1 MTQEKKNGKII
12 AIITMIF
19 LFGMISFVTNLAA
32 PMGIVLKNQF
42 DVSNALGMLGN
53 FGNFIAYA
61 VMGIP
66 SGILLQRV
74 GYKKTALIA
83 VAIGFIGVGIQFLSG
98 HSSPEMAFAVYL
110 IGAFVAG
117 FSMCLLNTVVN
128 PMLNKLGGEGNKG
141 NQLIQVG
148 GSFNSVMATITPMFV
163 GILIAGSIE
172 KATISQIFPVMYTAM
187 AVFAFA
193 FFVLLFVRIPEPNAA
208 TTTEPISTLMKGAL
222 KFRHFVLGAIAI
234 FVYVGIEVG
243 VPGTLNLF
251 LTDPVEKGGAGIAST
266 ISGFV
271 VGTYWFLMLIGRLA
285 GASLGAKVSSKAM
298 LTFTS
303 GLGLILVF
311 LAIFSSTGTLVNL
324 PVLQQSATGGL
335 SFGFAEVPINAMY
348 LVLVG
353 FCTSIMWGGIFNLAV
368 EGLGKY
374 LAAASGLFMVLVCG
388 GGNKGNQLIQ
398 VGGSFNSVMATITP
412 MFVGILIAGSIEK
425 ATISQIF
432 PVMYTAMA
440 VFAFAFFVLLFV
452 RIPEPNAAT
461 TTEPISTLMK
471 GALKFRH
478 FVLGAIAIFVYVGI
492 EVGVPGTLNLFLTD
506 PVEKGG
512 AGIASTISGFV
523 VGTYWFLM
531 LIGRLAGASLG
542 AKVSSKAMLTF
553 TSALGLILVFLAIF
567 SSTGTLVNLPV
578 LQQSATG
585 GLSFGFAEVPINA
598 MYLVLVGLCTSIMWG
613 GIFNLAVE
621 GLGKYLAAASG
632 LFMVLVCGGG
642 ILPVIQGW
650 VADVAGFMASYWVI
664 IAALAYLLYYGLV
677 GCKNVNKDIPVE

>member
-1 MTQEKKNGKII
+1 MTQQKQNGKLI

-42 DVSNALGMLGN
+42 SVSNALGMLGN

-83 VAIGFIGVGIQFLSG
+83 VAVGFIGVGIQYLSG
-98 HSSPEMAFAVYL
+98 HSSPDMAFAVYL
-110 IGAFVAG
+110 IGAFIAG

-187 AVFAFA
+187 AVFAIA
-193 FFVLLFVRIPEPNAA
+193 FFVLLIVPIPEPNAA
-208 TTTEPISTLMKGAL
+208 TSTEPIGKLMSGAL
-222 KFRHFVLGAIAI
+222 KFRHFILGAIAI
-234 FVYVGIEVG
+234 FVYVGVEVG

-251 LTDPVEKGGAGIAST
+251 LTDPIEKGGAGISST

-285 GASLGAKVSSKAM
+285 GASLGAKISSKAM
-298 LTFTS
+298 LTS
-303 GLGLILVF
+303 
-311 LAIFSSTGTLVNL
+311 
-324 PVLQQSATGGL
+324 
-335 SFGFAEVPINAMY
+335 
-348 LVLVG
+348 
-353 FCTSIMWGGIFNLAV
+353 
-368 EGLGKY
+368 
-374 LAAASGLFMVLVCG
+374 
-388 GGNKGNQLIQ
+388 
-398 VGGSFNSVMATITP
+398 
-412 MFVGILIAGSIEK
+412 
-425 ATISQIF
+425 
-432 PVMYTAMA
+432 
-440 VFAFAFFVLLFV
+440 
-452 RIPEPNAAT
+452 
-461 TTEPISTLMK
+461 
-471 GALKFRH
+471 
-478 FVLGAIAIFVYVGI
+478 
-492 EVGVPGTLNLFLTD
+492 
-506 PVEKGG
+506 
-512 AGIASTISGFV
+512 
-523 VGTYWFLM
+523 
-531 LIGRLAGASLG
+531 
-542 AKVSSKAMLTF
+542 
-553 TSALGLILVFLAIF
+553 
-567 SSTGTLVNLPV
+567 LVNLPV

-642 ILPVIQGW
+642 ILPVIQGL
-650 VADVAGFMASYWVI
+650 VADIAGFMPSYWVI
-664 IAALAYLLYYGLV
+664 IAALGYLLFYGLV
-677 GCKNVNKDIPVE
+677 GCKNVNKDIKVD

>member
-83 VAIGFIGVGIQFLSG
+83 VAIGFVGVGIQFLSG

-148 GSFNSVMATITPMFV
+148 GSFNCVMATITPMFV

-208 TTTEPISTLMKGAL
+208 A
-222 KFRHFVLGAIAI
+222 
-234 FVYVGIEVG
+234 
-243 VPGTLNLF
+243 
-251 LTDPVEKGGAGIAST
+251 
-266 ISGFV
+266 
-271 VGTYWFLMLIGRLA
+271 
-285 GASLGAKVSSKAM
+285 
-298 LTFTS
+298 
-303 GLGLILVF
+303 
-311 LAIFSSTGTLVNL
+311 
-324 PVLQQSATGGL
+324 
-335 SFGFAEVPINAMY
+335 
-348 LVLVG
+348 
-353 FCTSIMWGGIFNLAV
+353 
-368 EGLGKY
+368 
-374 LAAASGLFMVLVCG
+374 
-388 GGNKGNQLIQ
+388 
-398 VGGSFNSVMATITP
+398 
-412 MFVGILIAGSIEK
+412 
-425 ATISQIF
+425 
-432 PVMYTAMA
+432 
-440 VFAFAFFVLLFV
+440 
-452 RIPEPNAAT
+452 

-621 GLGKYLAAASG
+621 GLGIYLAAASG

>member
-193 FFVLLFVRIPEPNAA
+193 FFVLLFVQIPEPNANA
-208 TTTEPISTLMKGAL
+208 ATEPIGKLMKGAL
-222 KFRHFVLGAIAI
+222 KFRHFILGAIAI

-285 GASLGAKVSSKAM
+285 GASLGAK
-298 LTFTS
+298 
-303 GLGLILVF
+303 I
-311 LAIFSSTGTLVNL
+311 
-324 PVLQQSATGGL
+324 
-335 SFGFAEVPINAMY
+335 
-348 LVLVG
+348 
-353 FCTSIMWGGIFNLAV
+353 
-368 EGLGKY
+368 
-374 LAAASGLFMVLVCG
+374 
-388 GGNKGNQLIQ
+388 
-398 VGGSFNSVMATITP
+398 
-412 MFVGILIAGSIEK
+412 
-425 ATISQIF
+425 
-432 PVMYTAMA
+432 
-440 VFAFAFFVLLFV
+440 
-452 RIPEPNAAT
+452 
-461 TTEPISTLMK
+461 
-471 GALKFRH
+471 
-478 FVLGAIAIFVYVGI
+478 
-492 EVGVPGTLNLFLTD
+492 
-506 PVEKGG
+506 
-512 AGIASTISGFV
+512 
-523 VGTYWFLM
+523 
-531 LIGRLAGASLG
+531 
-542 AKVSSKAMLTF
+542 SSKAMLTF

-650 VADVAGFMASYWVI
+650 VADIAGFINSSFVTDNFTHLSRIIILRSRQSVI
-664 IAALAYLLYYGLV
+664 IFISRLDAGSLT
-677 GCKNVNKDIPVE
+677 

>member
-208 TTTEPISTLMKGAL
+208 A
-222 KFRHFVLGAIAI
+222 
-234 FVYVGIEVG
+234 
-243 VPGTLNLF
+243 
-251 LTDPVEKGGAGIAST
+251 
-266 ISGFV
+266 
-271 VGTYWFLMLIGRLA
+271 
-285 GASLGAKVSSKAM
+285 
-298 LTFTS
+298 
-303 GLGLILVF
+303 
-311 LAIFSSTGTLVNL
+311 
-324 PVLQQSATGGL
+324 
-335 SFGFAEVPINAMY
+335 
-348 LVLVG
+348 
-353 FCTSIMWGGIFNLAV
+353 
-368 EGLGKY
+368 
-374 LAAASGLFMVLVCG
+374 
-388 GGNKGNQLIQ
+388 
-398 VGGSFNSVMATITP
+398 
-412 MFVGILIAGSIEK
+412 
-425 ATISQIF
+425 
-432 PVMYTAMA
+432 
-440 VFAFAFFVLLFV
+440 
-452 RIPEPNAAT
+452 

-664 IAALAYLLYYGLV
+664 IATLAYLLYYGLV

>member
-208 TTTEPISTLMKGAL
+208 A
-222 KFRHFVLGAIAI
+222 
-234 FVYVGIEVG
+234 
-243 VPGTLNLF
+243 
-251 LTDPVEKGGAGIAST
+251 
-266 ISGFV
+266 
-271 VGTYWFLMLIGRLA
+271 
-285 GASLGAKVSSKAM
+285 
-298 LTFTS
+298 
-303 GLGLILVF
+303 
-311 LAIFSSTGTLVNL
+311 
-324 PVLQQSATGGL
+324 
-335 SFGFAEVPINAMY
+335 
-348 LVLVG
+348 
-353 FCTSIMWGGIFNLAV
+353 
-368 EGLGKY
+368 
-374 LAAASGLFMVLVCG
+374 
-388 GGNKGNQLIQ
+388 
-398 VGGSFNSVMATITP
+398 
-412 MFVGILIAGSIEK
+412 
-425 ATISQIF
+425 
-432 PVMYTAMA
+432 
-440 VFAFAFFVLLFV
+440 
-452 RIPEPNAAT
+452 

-664 IAALAYLLYYGLV
+664 IAALAYLLYYGLI

>member
-208 TTTEPISTLMKGAL
+208 ATTEPISTLMKGAL

-234 FVYVGIEVG
+234 FVYVGIEVD

-251 LTDPVEKGGAGIAST
+251 LTDPVEKGGA
-266 ISGFV
+266 V
-271 VGTYWFLMLIGRLA
+271 
-285 GASLGAKVSSKAM
+285 
-298 LTFTS
+298 
-303 GLGLILVF
+303 
-311 LAIFSSTGTLVNL
+311 
-324 PVLQQSATGGL
+324 
-335 SFGFAEVPINAMY
+335 
-348 LVLVG
+348 
-353 FCTSIMWGGIFNLAV
+353 
-368 EGLGKY
+368 
-374 LAAASGLFMVLVCG
+374 
-388 GGNKGNQLIQ
+388 
-398 VGGSFNSVMATITP
+398 
-412 MFVGILIAGSIEK
+412 
-425 ATISQIF
+425 
-432 PVMYTAMA
+432 
-440 VFAFAFFVLLFV
+440 
-452 RIPEPNAAT
+452 
-461 TTEPISTLMK
+461 
-471 GALKFRH
+471 
-478 FVLGAIAIFVYVGI
+478 
-492 EVGVPGTLNLFLTD
+492 
-506 PVEKGG
+506 
-512 AGIASTISGFV
+512 IASTISGFV

>member
-1 MTQEKKNGKII
+1 MTQQKQNGKLI

-19 LFGMISFVTNLAA
+19 LFGMISYVTNLAA

-42 DVSNALGMLGN
+42 SVSNALGMLGN

-66 SGILLQRV
+66 SGILLQKV

-83 VAIGFIGVGIQFLSG
+83 VAIGFIGVGVQFLSG

-110 IGAFVAG
+110 IGAFIAG

-141 NQLIQVG
+141 NQLIQIG

-187 AVFAFA
+187 AVFALA
-193 FFVLLFVRIPEPNAA
+193 FLVLLFVPIPEPNAA
-208 TTTEPISTLMKGAL
+208 TTTEPIGKLMSGAL
-222 KFRHFVLGAIAI
+222 KFRHFI
-234 FVYVGIEVG
+234 
-243 VPGTLNLF
+243 
-251 LTDPVEKGGAGIAST
+251 
-266 ISGFV
+266 
-271 VGTYWFLMLIGRLA
+271 
-285 GASLGAKVSSKAM
+285 
-298 LTFTS
+298 
-303 GLGLILVF
+303 
-311 LAIFSSTGTLVNL
+311 
-324 PVLQQSATGGL
+324 
-335 SFGFAEVPINAMY
+335 
-348 LVLVG
+348 
-353 FCTSIMWGGIFNLAV
+353 
-368 EGLGKY
+368 
-374 LAAASGLFMVLVCG
+374 
-388 GGNKGNQLIQ
+388 
-398 VGGSFNSVMATITP
+398 
-412 MFVGILIAGSIEK
+412 
-425 ATISQIF
+425 
-432 PVMYTAMA
+432 
-440 VFAFAFFVLLFV
+440 
-452 RIPEPNAAT
+452 
-461 TTEPISTLMK
+461 
-471 GALKFRH
+471 
-478 FVLGAIAIFVYVGI
+478 LGAIAIFVYVGI

-553 TSALGLILVFLAIF
+553 TSALGLLLVFLAIF
-567 SSTGTLVNLPV
+567 SPTDSFVNLPV

-585 GLSFGFAEVPINA
+585 GLSFGLAEVPINA

-642 ILPVIQGW
+642 ILPVIQGV
-650 VADVAGFMASYWVI
+650 VADMAGFMASYWVI
-664 IAALAYLLYYGLV
+664 IAALAYLLFYGLI
-677 GCKNVNKDIPVE
+677 GCKNVNKDIKVD

>member
-208 TTTEPISTLMKGAL
+208 ATTEPISTLMKGAL

-251 LTDPVEKGGAGIAST
+251 LTDT
-266 ISGFV
+266 
-271 VGTYWFLMLIGRLA
+271 
-285 GASLGAKVSSKAM
+285 
-298 LTFTS
+298 
-303 GLGLILVF
+303 
-311 LAIFSSTGTLVNL
+311 
-324 PVLQQSATGGL
+324 
-335 SFGFAEVPINAMY
+335 
-348 LVLVG
+348 
-353 FCTSIMWGGIFNLAV
+353 
-368 EGLGKY
+368 
-374 LAAASGLFMVLVCG
+374 
-388 GGNKGNQLIQ
+388 
-398 VGGSFNSVMATITP
+398 
-412 MFVGILIAGSIEK
+412 
-425 ATISQIF
+425 
-432 PVMYTAMA
+432 
-440 VFAFAFFVLLFV
+440 
-452 RIPEPNAAT
+452 
-461 TTEPISTLMK
+461 
-471 GALKFRH
+471 
-478 FVLGAIAIFVYVGI
+478 
-492 EVGVPGTLNLFLTD
+492 
-506 PVEKGG
+506 VEKGG

>member
-208 TTTEPISTLMKGAL
+208 ATTEPISTLMK
-222 KFRHFVLGAIAI
+222 V
-234 FVYVGIEVG
+234 
-243 VPGTLNLF
+243 
-251 LTDPVEKGGAGIAST
+251 
-266 ISGFV
+266 
-271 VGTYWFLMLIGRLA
+271 
-285 GASLGAKVSSKAM
+285 
-298 LTFTS
+298 
-303 GLGLILVF
+303 
-311 LAIFSSTGTLVNL
+311 
-324 PVLQQSATGGL
+324 
-335 SFGFAEVPINAMY
+335 
-348 LVLVG
+348 
-353 FCTSIMWGGIFNLAV
+353 
-368 EGLGKY
+368 
-374 LAAASGLFMVLVCG
+374 
-388 GGNKGNQLIQ
+388 
-398 VGGSFNSVMATITP
+398 
-412 MFVGILIAGSIEK
+412 
-425 ATISQIF
+425 
-432 PVMYTAMA
+432 
-440 VFAFAFFVLLFV
+440 
-452 RIPEPNAAT
+452 
-461 TTEPISTLMK
+461 
-471 GALKFRH
+471 ALKFRH

>member
-1 MTQEKKNGKII
+1 
-12 AIITMIF
+12 
-19 LFGMISFVTNLAA
+19 
-32 PMGIVLKNQF
+32 
-42 DVSNALGMLGN
+42 MLGN

-208 TTTEPISTLMKGAL
+208 A
-222 KFRHFVLGAIAI
+222 
-234 FVYVGIEVG
+234 
-243 VPGTLNLF
+243 
-251 LTDPVEKGGAGIAST
+251 
-266 ISGFV
+266 
-271 VGTYWFLMLIGRLA
+271 
-285 GASLGAKVSSKAM
+285 
-298 LTFTS
+298 
-303 GLGLILVF
+303 
-311 LAIFSSTGTLVNL
+311 
-324 PVLQQSATGGL
+324 
-335 SFGFAEVPINAMY
+335 
-348 LVLVG
+348 
-353 FCTSIMWGGIFNLAV
+353 
-368 EGLGKY
+368 
-374 LAAASGLFMVLVCG
+374 
-388 GGNKGNQLIQ
+388 
-398 VGGSFNSVMATITP
+398 
-412 MFVGILIAGSIEK
+412 
-425 ATISQIF
+425 
-432 PVMYTAMA
+432 
-440 VFAFAFFVLLFV
+440 
-452 RIPEPNAAT
+452 